1 VNHFIAEQDERTANK
16 FLSEFSQLMRLV
28 LENSQEDFI
37 PLFKEQEILAL
48 YLKLEH
54 YRFRDKFDYR
64 IDIDE
69 SINAEAIEVPPM
81 LIQPYIENAV
91 WHGLRYKEEKG
102 MLILRFYQQDT
113 TLMVEISDNGIGRKR
128 SAALKTANQ
137 KKHNSTGLKNIQER
151 LAIINKVY
159 KADYRVTIE
168 DLQPG
173 PGTRVHI
180 ALPVYKTERI
190 LS

>member
-1 VNHFIAEQDERTANK
+1 
-16 FLSEFSQLMRLV
+16 
-28 LENSQEDFI
+28 
-37 PLFKEQEILAL
+37 
-48 YLKLEH
+48 
-54 YRFRDKFDYR
+54 
-64 IDIDE
+64 
-69 SINAEAIEVPPM
+69 
-81 LIQPYIENAV
+81 
-91 WHGLRYKEEKG
+91 

-113 TLMVEISDNGIGRKR
+113 TLMVEISDNGIGRQR

-151 LAIINKVY
+151 LDIINRVY